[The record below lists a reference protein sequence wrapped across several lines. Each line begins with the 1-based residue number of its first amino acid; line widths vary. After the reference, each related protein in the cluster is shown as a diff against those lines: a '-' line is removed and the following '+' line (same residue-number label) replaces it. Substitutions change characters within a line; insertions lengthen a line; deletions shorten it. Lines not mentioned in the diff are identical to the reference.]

1 VSWSPIPSFNYTN
14 STTVL
19 FLPRIIERR
28 SPREDPVSKTAKQA
42 QAALSLKEKKL
53 PAFSQNRIMNFS
65 LAPSKQADSSFLS
78 RAPAEIRNEIYT
90 LCGFKDRRIHLYELQ
105 DGVKGFNCEDYD
117 LSQPCLGSAPCRP
130 IVGQINPMFPE
141 HNKISPL
148 CPATSQ
154 CAPIGVLALSLTCQ
168 LVHNETFGLV
178 YASNMFVISKYVFGS
193 ILEGNVL
200 HKQKGLSAPLA
211 RIRRLQLDLGLA
223 KYGSLPM
230 VQSKHATLRSVK
242 EHAADLQELCVT
254 FTTCLQGLLRN
265 PIDDKSLVLLSRF
278 RGLTSFKLVVK
289 NARDTDQQS
298 ERRVN
303 EKQDE
308 FTRAVPYIEDIL
320 EKFVSLTDM
329 DDTTGLDELEKQ
341 MLKDTRFVSGLKK
354 KVKAMLAEE

>member
-1 VSWSPIPSFNYTN
+1 
-14 STTVL
+14 
-19 FLPRIIERR
+19 
-28 SPREDPVSKTAKQA
+28 
-42 QAALSLKEKKL
+42 
-53 PAFSQNRIMNFS
+53 MNFS
-65 LAPSKQADSSFLS
+65 LTPSEQAGSSFLS

-90 LCGFKDRRIHLYELQ
+90 LCGFKDARIHLCELQ
-105 DGVKGFNCEDYD
+105 DGVRGFYCEDYD
-117 LSQPCLGSAPCRP
+117 LSQPCLGSAPCHL
-130 IVGQINPMFPE
+130 IAGQINPMFPE

-148 CPATSQ
+148 CPTASQ
-154 CAPIGVLALSLTCQ
+154 CAPVRLRALLSTCQ

-178 YASNMFVISKYVFGS
+178 YVSNMFVISKYVFGS
-193 ILEGNVL
+193 VLQGNVL
-200 HKQKGLSAPLA
+200 HKQKALSAPLA
-211 RIRRLQLDLGLA
+211 HIRRLQLDLGLA

-265 PIDDKSLVLLSRF
+265 PIDDETLVLLSRF
-278 RGLTSFKLVVK
+278 RGLKSFKLVIK

-298 ERRVN
+298 ISRAN

-329 DDTTGLDELEKQ
+329 NDTTGLDELEKQ
-341 MLKDTRFVSGLKK
+341 MLKKETRFVSGLKQ